1 MVTLQSASPDELPEE
16 VQVLIS
22 GGGPSGLFLALD
34 LASRGIPST
43 VVEPRTTVDPARPRA
58 KTTNARTMTHLRR
71 LGLADA
77 LRAAAPLPVDYA
89 QDVTFC
95 TGLTGPSAHELR
107 TFRHAFQL
115 VPGRYGPQPEC
126 GQQVPQ
132 PVLEEVL
139 RAAAAEAPLVTLL
152 TGWHVQDVSVHS
164 GAVPSGTAG
173 TGSGPAATG
182 SRTAG
187 TGSRTAVVVADSTGR
202 TRTITAD
209 YVAGADGGSS
219 AVRRSLGIR
228 LEGGSAELS
237 NISIMFRSK
246 DLGSAIALQPAVQY
260 WVVGGET
267 AGMVGRMDLADTW
280 WAIVQG
286 VDAEAAG
293 ALADDAAVAMVREL
307 VGAEVD
313 VDVVATDPWTARML
327 LAPGYGRDGVFLV
340 GDAAHLNPPWG
351 GHGFNTCIGD
361 AANLAW
367 KIAASVAG
375 WGGPE
380 LLASYGLER
389 RPVAARTI
397 RDAASNGEA
406 LAYHFADPALRSAG
420 SDGVRARRAAYEALA
435 VKQSEFDSLGL
446 VLGYTYADSPLVV
459 PDGSPVPAEDPI
471 RYVASASPGALLP
484 HAWLDDST
492 SVYSLLGA
500 GFTLVADAAALG
512 GVPEAQ
518 AFAPVVQAAA
528 RQGIPV
534 TITVVGPSEDGT
546 PMADLWG
553 ADAVLVR
560 PDQHVAW
567 RGTSAEAAAAA
578 LAVAA
583 GWSAASRHSLGHNS
597 SQPVPSPS
605 NPSHV
610 NERGSRVSAVIP

>member
-1 MVTLQSASPDELPEE
+1 MATLQAASPDALPEE

-22 GGGPSGLFLALD
+22 GGGPSGLFLSLD
-34 LASRGIPST
+34 LASRGIPS
-43 VVEPRTTVDPARPRA
+43 VVIEPRATVDPARPRA

-71 LGLADA
+71 LGLADP
-77 LRAAAPLPVDYA
+77 LRAAAPLPVEYA

-139 RAAAAEAPLVTLL
+139 RAAVAEAPLVTLL
-152 TGWHVQDVSVHS
+152 TGWRVQDVRFRS
-164 GAVPSGTAG
+164 GTDPSGTASAG
-173 TGSGPAATG
+173 R
-182 SRTAG
+182 RTASA
-187 TGSRTAVVVADSTGR
+187 GSRTAVVVADDTGR
-202 TRTITAD
+202 TRTIDAD
-209 YVAGADGGSS
+209 YVIGADGASS
-219 AVRRSLGIR
+219 VVRRSLGIR
-228 LEGGSAELS
+228 LEGGSAALS
-237 NISIMFRSK
+237 NISILFRSK
-246 DLGSAIALQPAVQY
+246 DLGSVIALPPAVQY
-260 WVVGGET
+260 WVVGAEA

-280 WAIVQG
+280 WAIIQG
-286 VDAEAAG
+286 VDADAAG
-293 ALADDAAVAMVREL
+293 ALSDDGAVAMVREL
-307 VGAEVD
+307 VGADVD
-313 VDVVATDPWTARML
+313 VHVVATDPWTARML
-327 LAPGYGRDGVFLV
+327 LAPNYGRDGVFLV

-367 KIAASVAG
+367 KISATLSG

-397 RDAASNGEA
+397 RDAAANGEA
-406 LAYHFADPALRSAG
+406 LAYHFADPDLRRAG
-420 SDGVRARRAAYEALA
+420 GDGVRARQAAHDALT

-446 VLGYTYADSPLVV
+446 VLGYAYGDSPLVV
-459 PDGSPVPAEDPI
+459 PDGSPVPAEDAI
-471 RYVASASPGALLP
+471 RYVPSASPGALLP
-484 HAWLDDST
+484 HAWLDSTT

-500 GFTLVADAAALG
+500 GFTLLADAAALG
-512 GVPEAQ
+512 GEPGVQ
-518 AFAPVVQAAA
+518 VFAPVAEAAA

-534 TITVVGPSEDGT
+534 TIAAVGPSDDGT
-546 PMADLWG
+546 PMAELWG

-567 RGTSAEAAAAA
+567 RGSAPEAAAAA
-578 LAVAA
+578 LALAA
-583 GWSAASRHSLGHNS
+583 GWGHAPPEHSSPPNPTHHRS
-597 SQPVPSPS
+597 SQS
-605 NPSHV
+605 
-610 NERGSRVSAVIP
+610 NERDSRVSAVIP

>member
-1 MVTLQSASPDELPEE
+1 MAVSEPASPELLPVE
-16 VQVLIS
+16 VEVLIA

-34 LASRGIPST
+34 LAARGVPS
-43 VVEPRTTVDPARPRA
+43 VVIEPRTGVDPTRPRA
-58 KTTNARTMTHLRR
+58 KTTNARTMTHLWR
-71 LGLADA
+71 LGLADT
-77 LRAAAPLPVDYA
+77 LRTAAPLPVDYA

-95 TGLTGPSAHELR
+95 TGLTGQSAHELR
-107 TFRHAFQL
+107 TFRNAFQL

-139 RAAAAEAPLVTLL
+139 RAAVAEAPLVTLL
-152 TGWHVQDVSVHS
+152 TGWRVQDV
-164 GAVPSGTAG
+164 AV
-173 TGSGPAATG
+173 GSGKAMQSG
-182 SRTAG
+182 S
-187 TGSRTAVVVADSTGR
+187 GSASAVAVADDAGNTH
-202 TRTITAD
+202 TISARF
-209 YVAGADGGSS
+209 VMGADGGSS
-219 AVRRSLGIR
+219 AVRRSLGLR
-228 LEGGSAELS
+228 LEGGSAALS

-246 DLGSAIALQPAVQY
+246 DLGSAITLPPAVQY
-260 WVVGGET
+260 WVVGTET

-280 WAIVQG
+280 WAIIQG
-286 VDAEAAG
+286 VGATAAEGAANTDASS
-293 ALADDAAVAMVREL
+293 ADGAVAMVRQL

-367 KIAASVAG
+367 KIAASLSG
-375 WGGPE
+375 WGGPQ
-380 LLASYGLER
+380 LLDTYELER

-397 RDAASNGEA
+397 REAASNGKA
-406 LAYHFADPALRSAG
+406 LAYHFADPALC
-420 SDGVRARRAAYEALA
+420 SDGDDGLRARHAAHHALA

-446 VLGYTYADSPLVV
+446 VLGYAYGDSPLVV

-471 RYVASASPGALLP
+471 LYVPSASPGALLP
-484 HAWLDDST
+484 HAWLDPST

-500 GFTLVADAAALG
+500 GFTLLADAGALG
-512 GVPEAQ
+512 GVPEGRV
-518 AFAPVVQAAA
+518 FAPVLEAAA
-528 RQGIPV
+528 RRGIPV
-534 TITVVGPSEDGT
+534 TVAAVGPSEDGT
-546 PMADLWG
+546 PMGDLWG

-567 RGTSAEAAAAA
+567 RGSSAEAAAAA

-583 GWSAASRHSLGHNS
+583 GWGAAPTVSQDAS
-597 SQPVPSPS
+597 SQPIPTQQAPSQD
-605 NPSHV
+605 
-610 NERGSRVSAVIP
+610 NERTTRVSAVIP

>member
-1 MVTLQSASPDELPEE
+1 MATLNSASPEELPEE

-22 GGGPSGLFLALD
+22 GGGPSGLFLSLD
-34 LASRGIPST
+34 LASRGIPS
-43 VVEPRTTVDPARPRA
+43 VVIEPRTSVDPARPRA

-95 TGLTGPSAHELR
+95 TGLTGTAAHELR
-107 TFRHAFQL
+107 TFKHAFQL

-132 PVLEEVL
+132 PVLEEVF
-139 RAAAAEAPLVTLL
+139 RAAVSEAPLVTLL
-152 TGWHVQDVSVHS
+152 TGWHVEDVAVHPETALAES
-164 GAVPSGTAG
+164 PVPGTAVVRESPVPG
-173 TGSGPAATG
+173 
-182 SRTAG
+182 
-187 TGSRTAVVVADSTGR
+187 TAVVVADGAGR
-202 TRTITAD
+202 TRTIAAD
-209 YVAGADGGSS
+209 FVIGADGGSS
-219 AVRRSLGIR
+219 AVRRSLGLR
-228 LEGGSAELS
+228 LEGGSAALS

-246 DLGSAIALQPAVQY
+246 DLGSAITLPPAVQY

-280 WAIVQG
+280 WAIIQG

-293 ALADDAAVAMVREL
+293 ALEVDAAVAMVHEL

-327 LAPGYGRDGVFLV
+327 LAPAYGRDSVFLV

-367 KIAASVAG
+367 KIAASLTG

-397 RDAASNGEA
+397 RDAANNGEA
-406 LAYHFADPALRSAG
+406 LAYHFADPALRRAG
-420 SDGVRARRAAYEALA
+420 DDGLRARQAAYQALA

-446 VLGYTYADSPLVV
+446 VLGYSYGDSPLVV
-459 PDGSPVPAEDPI
+459 PDGSPVPVEDPV
-471 RYVASASPGALLP
+471 RYVVSASPGALLP

-492 SVYSLLGA
+492 SVYSLLGQ
-500 GFTLVADAAALG
+500 GFTLLADAAVLG
-512 GVPEAQ
+512 GVPGVQ
-518 AFAPVVQAAA
+518 VFAPVLEAAE
-528 RQGIPV
+528 RRGIPV
-534 TITVVGPSEDGT
+534 TVTAVGPSGDGT

-567 RGTSAEAAAAA
+567 RGSVPEAAAAA
-578 LAVAA
+578 LSVAA
-583 GWSAASRHSLGHNS
+583 GWGSAPGHS
-597 SQPVPSPS
+597 SQL
-605 NPSHV
+605 NPTQH
-610 NERGSRVSAVIP
+610 NERDSRVSAVIP

>member
-1 MVTLQSASPDELPEE
+1 MVTLQSASPNKLPEE

-22 GGGPSGLFLALD
+22 GGGPSGLFLSLD
-34 LASRGIPST
+34 LASRGIPS
-43 VVEPRTTVDPARPRA
+43 VVIEPRTSVDPARPRA

-77 LRAAAPLPVDYA
+77 LRSAAPLPVDYA

-95 TGLTGPSAHELR
+95 TGLTGPAAHELR
-107 TFRHAFQL
+107 TFKHAFQL

-139 RAAAAEAPLVTLL
+139 RAAVSEAPLVTLL
-152 TGWHVQDVSVHS
+152 TGWHVEDVAVHP
-164 GAVPSGTAG
+164 GVALAGTAVPGTAVPG
-173 TGSGPAATG
+173 TAVPG
-182 SRTAG
+182 TAVPG
-187 TGSRTAVVVADSTGR
+187 NAVPGTAVVVADGAGR
-202 TRTITAD
+202 TRTIAAD
-209 YVAGADGGSS
+209 FVIGADGGSS

-228 LEGGSAELS
+228 LEGGSAALS

-246 DLGSAIALQPAVQY
+246 DLGSAITLPPAVQY
-260 WVVGGET
+260 WVVGAET

-280 WAIVQG
+280 WAIIQG
-286 VDAEAAG
+286 VDAAA
-293 ALADDAAVAMVREL
+293 ASVLTDEDAATMVREL

-313 VDVVATDPWTARML
+313 VDVVATDPWAARML

-367 KIAASVAG
+367 KIAASLAG

-397 RDAASNGEA
+397 RDAANNGEA
-406 LAYHFADPALRSAG
+406 LANHFADPALRSTG
-420 SDGVRARRAAYEALA
+420 DDGRRARQAAYQALA

-446 VLGYTYADSPLVV
+446 VLGYTYGVSPLVV

-484 HAWLDDST
+484 HAWLADST
-492 SVYSLLGA
+492 SVYSLLGQ
-500 GFTLVADAAALG
+500 GFTLLADAATLG
-512 GVPEAQ
+512 GMPEVRV
-518 AFAPVVQAAA
+518 FAPVLEAAV

-534 TITVVGPSEDGT
+534 TVTAVGPSDDGT

-567 RGTSAEAAAAA
+567 RGSAPEAAAAA
-578 LAVAA
+578 LSVAA
-583 GWSAASRHSLGHNS
+583 GWGSSADIS
-597 SQPVPSPS
+597 SQHPTQ
-605 NPSHV
+605 H
-610 NERGSRVSAVIP
+610 NERDSRVSAVIP

>member
-1 MVTLQSASPDELPEE
+1 MVTLETASPDTLPEE

-22 GGGPSGLFLALD
+22 GGGPSGLFLSLD

-43 VVEPRTTVDPARPRA
+43 VIEPRTTVDPARPRA

-95 TGLTGPSAHELR
+95 TVLAGPAAHEIR

-139 RAAAAEAPLVTLL
+139 RAAVSEAPLVTLL
-152 TGWHVQDVSVHS
+152 TGWHVQDVSVNS
-164 GAVPSGTAG
+164 GSGNSGPVPSGTAS
-173 TGSGPAATG
+173 TG
-182 SRTAG
+182 
-187 TGSRTAVVVADSTGR
+187 TAVVVADDTGR

-209 YVAGADGGSS
+209 FVVGADGGSS
-219 AVRRSLGIR
+219 AVRRGLGIR

-246 DLGSAIALQPAVQY
+246 DLGPRIALPPAVQY

-286 VDAEAAG
+286 VDAEAAA

-307 VGAEVD
+307 VGTEVD

-367 KIAASVAG
+367 KIAASLGG

-397 RDAASNGEA
+397 RDAATNGEA

-420 SDGVRARRAAYEALA
+420 GDGIRARQAAYEALA

-446 VLGYTYADSPLVV
+446 VLGYAYADSPLVV

-471 RYVASASPGALLP
+471 RYVASASPGAMLP

-492 SVYSLLGA
+492 SLYSLLGT
-500 GFTLVADAAALG
+500 GFTLLADAAGLG
-512 GVPEAQ
+512 GVPEVQ
-518 AFAPVVQAAA
+518 VFAPVVHAAA

-534 TITVVGPSEDGT
+534 TITAVGPSDDGT

-583 GWSAASRHSLGHNS
+583 GWSAAPRHSFEHRPEQNS
-597 SQPVPSPS
+597 PAQP
-605 NPSHV
+605 NPTQPT
-610 NERGSRVSAVIP
+610 ERESRVSAVIP

>member
-1 MVTLQSASPDELPEE
+1 MVTIQSASPDKLPEE

-22 GGGPSGLFLALD
+22 GGGPSGLFLSLD

-43 VVEPRTTVDPARPRA
+43 VIEPRTTVDPARPRA

-139 RAAAAEAPLVTLL
+139 RAAVSAAPLVTLV
-152 TGWHVQDVSVHS
+152 TGWHVQDVGVHS
-164 GAVPSGTAG
+164 GSGDSGPVPSGTAG
-173 TGSGPAATG
+173 T
-182 SRTAG
+182 AG
-187 TGSRTAVVVADSTGR
+187 TGTAVVVADDTGR
-202 TRTITAD
+202 TRTINAG
-209 YVAGADGGSS
+209 YVVGADGGSS

-237 NISIMFRSK
+237 NISIMFHSK
-246 DLGSAIALQPAVQY
+246 DLGSAIALPPAVQY

-286 VDAEAAG
+286 VDAEAAA

-327 LAPGYGRDGVFLV
+327 LAPGYGRDSVFLV

-367 KIAASVAG
+367 KIAASLAG
-375 WGGPE
+375 WGGPD

-397 RDAASNGEA
+397 RDAATNGEA
-406 LAYHFADPALRSAG
+406 LAYHFADPALRSPG
-420 SDGVRARRAAYEALA
+420 DDGIRARQAAYEALA

-446 VLGYTYADSPLVV
+446 VLGYAYADSPLVV
-459 PDGSPVPAEDPI
+459 PDGSPVPADDPI

-500 GFTLVADAAALG
+500 GFTLLADAAALG
-512 GVPEAQ
+512 GVPGVQ
-518 AFAPVVQAAA
+518 VFAPVVEASA

-534 TITVVGPSEDGT
+534 TVAAVGPSDGGT

-583 GWSAASRHSLGHNS
+583 GWVAAPRHSFEPNPSQPSS
-597 SQPVPSPS
+597 SQPT
-605 NPSHV
+605 
-610 NERGSRVSAVIP
+610 ERDPRVSAVIP

>member
-1 MVTLQSASPDELPEE
+1 MATLQPASPDALPEE
-16 VQVLIS
+16 AEVLIA

-34 LASRGIPST
+34 LASRGIPS
-43 VVEPRTTVDPARPRA
+43 VVIEPRTSVDPTRPRA
-58 KTTNARTMTHLRR
+58 KTTNARTMTHLWR

-77 LRAAAPLPVDYA
+77 LRTAAPLPVDYA
-89 QDVTFC
+89 HDVTFC

-107 TFRHAFQL
+107 TFRNAFQL

-139 RAAAAEAPLVTLL
+139 RAAVAEAPLVTLL
-152 TGWHVQDVSVHS
+152 AGWHVQDVGVQS
-164 GAVPSGTAG
+164 GSPSTA
-173 TGSGPAATG
+173 T
-182 SRTAG
+182 
-187 TGSRTAVVVADSTGR
+187 VADDAGN
-202 TRTITAD
+202 TRTISARF
-209 YVAGADGGSS
+209 VIGADGGSS

-228 LEGGSAELS
+228 LEGGSAALS

-246 DLGSAIALQPAVQY
+246 DLGSAITLPPAVQY
-260 WVVGGET
+260 WVVGTEA

-280 WAIVQG
+280 WAIIQG
-286 VDAEAAG
+286 VDASAAEKAAAG
-293 ALADDAAVAMVREL
+293 GTAADGAVAMVRQL
-307 VGAEVD
+307 VGADVD

-367 KIAASVAG
+367 KIAASLAG
-375 WGGPE
+375 WGGPD
-380 LLASYGLER
+380 LLDSYGLER

-397 RDAASNGEA
+397 REAASNGKA
-406 LAYHFADPALRSAG
+406 LAYHFADPALRSDG
-420 SDGVRARRAAYEALA
+420 DDGVRARQSAHEALA

-446 VLGYTYADSPLVV
+446 VLGYAYGDSPLVV

-471 RYVASASPGALLP
+471 RYVPSASPGALLP
-484 HAWLDDST
+484 HAWLDRST
-492 SVYSLLGA
+492 SVYSLLGS
-500 GFTLVADAAALG
+500 GFTLLADAGALG
-512 GVPEAQ
+512 AVPESQ
-518 AFAPVVQAAA
+518 AFAPVLEAGA
-528 RQGIPV
+528 RRGIPV
-534 TITVVGPSEDGT
+534 TVAAVGPSDDGT

-567 RGTSAEAAAAA
+567 RGSSAEAAAAA

-583 GWSAASRHSLGHNS
+583 GWGAASPASSDAS
-597 SQPVPSPS
+597 SQPTPTQQTSSQP
-605 NPSHV
+605 
-610 NERGSRVSAVIP
+610 NERNTRVSAVIP